1 MKPGVKRS
9 ETPGWTSPKKR
20 RAREAADSGC
30 VNKNVLIPLSAAP
43 RASDIFPHGSWG
55 FAALHPRLY
64 AVVRSADLEPAAPRP
79 SADLSLVV
87 VRLSAQFDRN
97 VAENI
102 TTSTSAK

>member
-1 MKPGVKRS
+1 MIRRPPRS
-9 ETPGWTSPKKR
+9 TLFPYTTLFRS
-20 RAREAADSGC
+20 
-30 VNKNVLIPLSAAP
+30 SAAP

-87 VRLSAQFDRN
+87 VGLSAQFDRN
-97 VAENI
+97 VEL
-102 TTSTSAK
+102 STQPDRKSTRLNSSHLGISYAA